1 MNDNA
6 DQDYE
11 GNRIVDPEWEYW
23 RRVPA
28 PLRNTM
34 LGHYLASRHSRW
46 LVALFSY
53 GLAYTAILV
62 TILAVFLNMDD
73 VGHAM
78 AILKQ
83 SAWVITG
90 ACGLF
95 TVGGLASGRLHIAI
109 GTGVAFLLF
118 LFFHVLRG

>member
-11 GNRIVDPEWEYW
+11 VVDAEWEYW
-23 RRVPA
+23 RKVPA

-34 LGHYLASRHSRW
+34 LGHYLASRQSRW
-46 LVALFSY
+46 LVAFLSY
-53 GLAYTAILV
+53 AFANIAIFV
-62 TILAVFLNMDD
+62 TILAVFLNMDN

-83 SAWVITG
+83 SAWVIMG

-95 TVGGLASGRLHIAI
+95 TVGSLACGRLHVAI
-109 GTGVAFLLF
+109 GTGATFFLF